1 MNWLRR
7 LLGTDG
13 IYDQIVSL
21 NNYITGLRG
30 EVSALRTEMKVM
42 NRALG
47 RVIAKID
54 PIFIIPEDDPARK
67 AASDAAGD
75 AVIAKL
81 RGEHTMST
89 RLTGET

>member
-1 MNWLRR
+1 MKWLQC

-13 IYDQIVSL
+13 TYDQIVSL

-30 EVSALRTEMKVM
+30 EISAMRTEIKVS

-54 PIFIIPEDDPARK
+54 PIFLVPEDDPVRK

-81 RGEHTMST
+81 LGEHIMST
-89 RLTGET
+89 RQTGET